1 MQKWYGIEER
11 GDNEAMKVNGIDARK
26 YNAKLLTVEIQP
38 PQITIN
44 HEWLKGA
51 LKPVE
56 FETDVTM
63 GHMKICMYFRGKD
76 RNSIIRTMSEFMSN
90 FTEACDLELDGY
102 KGKYRGF
109 LTMDDFEKTITKKR
123 YKINLEFDGYF
134 FDDEITKT
142 FDGVTSGRF
151 FMVGSRRTPC
161 IVEVYA
167 KSALTDYVIKGFGDD
182 DIRIQNLASGK
193 TVIIDGIKGI
203 VTISGVNAF
212 DKVNLWEFPTIK
224 SGGTSLT
231 FSSDEARVTVR
242 YYPMW
247 I

>member
-1 MQKWYGIEER
+1 
-11 GDNEAMKVNGIDARK
+11 MKVNGIDARK
-26 YNAKLLTVEIQP
+26 YNAKHLTVEIQP
-38 PQITIN
+38 PAVAVN
-44 HEWLKGA
+44 YEWMTGA
-51 LKPVE
+51 LQPTE

-63 GHMKICMYFRGKD
+63 GHLKMCVYFRGRD
-76 RNSIIRTMSEFMSN
+76 RNSIIRTMSEFMAN
-90 FTEACDLELDGY
+90 FTTACDLELDGY

-109 LTMDDFEKTITKKR
+109 LTTDDFEKTITNKR

-134 FDDEITKT
+134 YDDEIAVT
-142 FDGVTSGRF
+142 FDGVTSGSF

-167 KSALTDYVIKGFGDD
+167 KSALTNYVIKGLGDD
-182 DIRIQNLASGK
+182 DITVQSLASGK

-212 DKVNLWEFPTIK
+212 DKVSLWEFPMIK

-231 FSSDEARVTVR
+231 FSSNKARVTVR
-242 YYPMW
+242 YHPMW